1 MNNLFN
7 SWYTAIQFA
16 TTQAALAI
24 TPIINEIDPEK
35 KSNFLL
41 SDILSALTAGLALLG
56 VPEVSAAIEATVS
69 TTVTA
74 VAHIVSVG
82 IQQAPGVAKAIWPAG
97 TASSQ
102 NIQIEDLDAELG
114 KLDSDLSNRINS
126 GLQEIMTDV
135 PSFLAFASNGSFSGS
150 NLHSLPAQTE
160 SLDIGFKTYLL
171 TTAMSHND
179 WRGSWTNLETQSSGP
194 QSNSLVTF
202 GPPNTTQ
209 VSQSLAFGCDFQSNG
224 VCVGNG
230 KVQNHPKSW
239 AEWPSSQ
246 TNRAWVMDQ
255 CCYKNKPTSADLTQT
270 ILKNG
275 WADLGT
281 IFDGGYNCTA
291 AAGSRGGDKP
301 VVSISDNGLL
311 DMSCVSQLPIMI
323 GCNQACPVPPSN
335 GGKGAF
341 IVWDGC

>member
-97 TASSQ
+97 TVSSQ
-102 NIQIEDLDAELG
+102 NIQIGDLDAELG

-126 GLQEIMTDV
+126 GLQEFMTDV

-150 NLHSLPAQTE
+150 NLPSLPAQTE

-202 GPPNTTQ
+202 GP
-209 VSQSLAFGCDFQSNG
+209 
-224 VCVGNG
+224 
-230 KVQNHPKSW
+230 
-239 AEWPSSQ
+239 Q
-246 TNRAWVMDQ
+246 T
-255 CCYKNKPTSADLTQT
+255 
-270 ILKNG
+270 
-275 WADLGT
+275 
-281 IFDGGYNCTA
+281 
-291 AAGSRGGDKP
+291 
-301 VVSISDNGLL
+301 
-311 DMSCVSQLPIMI
+311 
-323 GCNQACPVPPSN
+323 
-335 GGKGAF
+335 
-341 IVWDGC
+341 